1 MGEERKELK
10 MIVAAVN
17 AAGEPD
23 FFFCK
28 VNCSESEIDDG
39 EHYEAARTLAD
50 EEGFETRLVFDE
62 RDSGGRA
69 ILDVFEWASATV
81 VDLADGY
88 RRTTVAPKMH
98 F

>member
-1 MGEERKELK
+1 MSEDRKEIK

-17 AAGEPD
+17 AGGEPD

-28 VNCSESEIDDG
+28 VNCNESEIDDG
-39 EHYEAARTLAD
+39 EHYEAARALAD

-62 RDSGGRA
+62 MDSGGRA
-69 ILDVFEWASATV
+69 ILDVFEWNSATV
-81 VDLADGY
+81 IDLADGH
-88 RRTTVAPKMH
+88 RRTASKPKLG